1 MTEVATAALAGLS
14 VAEAT
19 PQTAANHGMPP
30 GRVRHMF
37 KTLDTDGNGTLS
49 SEELKAGFA
58 KEFKVDAL
66 APHVRTTEARTNP
79 HSGPHHKRRPPVL
92 PCTGRC
98 LPAPTRAHVN
108 LEQRLHLVRAACS
121 TLTLT
126 LHSVKTLHPL
136 HLSRRRRSWPA
147 WMRCSACT
155 PTRRMAKRRPSA
167 SPDPAPAL
175 ARTLAQALALAP
187 LLALLWALPLPLS
200 NTSTHCQPDPR
211 RRPHPSVATGLAPA
225 NCHPSGARAEEVLA
239 LLR

>member
-79 HSGPHHKRRPPVL
+79 RSGPHHKRRPPVGPL
-92 PCTGRC
+92 CKLYCTGRC
-98 LPAPTRAHVN
+98 LPACYPAFSAN
-108 LEQRLHLVRAACS
+108 SA
-121 TLTLT
+121 
-126 LHSVKTLHPL
+126 PL
-136 HLSRRRRSWPA
+136 HLSRRRRWWPA

-155 PTRRMAKRRPSA
+155 PTRRMAERRPSA

-200 NTSTHCQPDPR
+200 KTSTHCQPDPR
-211 RRPHPSVATGLAPA
+211 R
-225 NCHPSGARAEEVLA
+225 
-239 LLR
+239 

>member
-49 SEELKAGFA
+49 SEELKTGFA

-66 APHVRTTEARTNP
+66 APHVRAAEARTTPRSWP
-79 HSGPHHKRRPPVL
+79 HRHASARRPL
-92 PCTGRC
+92 HKICCTGRSP
-98 LPAPTRAHVN
+98 LPS
-108 LEQRLHLVRAACS
+108 C
-121 TLTLT
+121 TLCT
-126 LHSVKTLHPL
+126 LHSVQTLHPL

-147 WMRCSACT
+147 WTRCSAST
-155 PTRRMAKRRPSA
+155 PTRRMARRRPSA

-175 ARTLAQALALAP
+175 ALTLAQALALAP
-187 LLALLWALPLPLS
+187 PPGSIMGPRPCPYPLPQLT
-200 NTSTHCQPDPR
+200 TSPTLTADLTLTSPPHRRPDPT
-211 RRPHPSVATGLAPA
+211 SLASA
-225 NCHPSGARAEEVLA
+225 DYHPSGAR
-239 LLR
+239 